1 MHLRRLAAQP
11 EPAVAR
17 LDELRFRL
25 GFPSAQLMPQPV
37 DLHPCQRQ
45 ARRDARFTAIA
56 GKATLLHRIRLAG
69 RERNLALKHRLARHA
84 FASRNFTETWRLLT
98 VSLPKFTTRAPAL
111 NCCPAKT
118 VKNSLPPSLRKTPR
132 FIRAST
138 WCKQLVTTGCR

>member
-1 MHLRRLAAQP
+1 MHLPRLAAEP

-25 GFPSAQLMPQPV
+25 GFPYAQLMPQPV

-56 GKATLLHRIRLAG
+56 GKATLLHRLRLAG

-84 FASRNFTETWRLLT
+84 FGIQELHGNLEVADRLSAKVHHARSRLELLPRKDSEEPVSYTHLRAHET
-98 VSLPKFTTRAPAL
+98 
-111 NCCPAKT
+111 
-118 VKNSLPPSLRKTPR
+118 
-132 FIRAST
+132 
-138 WCKQLVTTGCR
+138 